1 MQGIEAT
8 VVLYFKGS
16 YEADASKLKRAF
28 HPNAHITGNFKGQ
41 IVDWSLEQFIARL
54 QNQPSAAK
62 AGEVYDKKI
71 LSIDRTGSI
80 AMVKAQVVVA
90 GAVFTDY
97 ISLLNLEGA
106 WVIRHKS
113 FDA

>member
-1 MQGIEAT
+1 MQDIEAT
-8 VVLYFKGS
+8 IDLYFKGS

-28 HPNAHITGNFKGQ
+28 HPDAHITGNFKGE

-54 QNQPSAAK
+54 ESQPSGAER
-62 AGEVYDKKI
+62 GEMYDKKI
-71 LSIDRTGSI
+71 LSIDVKGAI
-80 AMVKAQVVVA
+80 ALVKAQVVVA
-90 GAVFTDY
+90 GVVFTDY
-97 ISLLNLEGA
+97 ISLLKLNEA